1 MTVTNRFLSNINKY
15 NLIDKNDTIII
26 GSSGG
31 PDSQFL
37 IYLLNEIKNEYNLT
51 IILAH
56 LNHLHR
62 KEASFDEKL
71 VIDTGEKLGL
81 KVEVRKASMDELAKA
96 NKISP
101 EDAGRRLRYEFFN
114 DIASSYR
121 NSKIAV
127 AHNMDDQAE
136 TMLFRM
142 ARGTGLD
149 GLAGMDYKNKNI
161 IRPILSFKKSEIL
174 EYLKQNNIS
183 YAIDATNLENDYSR
197 NYIRNEIFPKISE
210 INPNAINNFFNLS
223 DIIKNDLA
231 IIDEVIDKKYKEIV
245 INEKDYFVKFDKG
258 KFEDIS
264 YPIKTRLIR
273 IAIFKL
279 TGDTKNISKENIEDF
294 INIEN
299 LQTGKKIIKDK
310 LVFQKNYNSY
320 ELMILNRE
328 QNDSVIKKI
337 NLDEEIVFNG
347 RKIKTS
353 IVFEKKE
360 KLRNIGYFDLDKI
373 SFPLTV
379 RTRENG
385 DKFRPLGMN
394 HKKKLKD
401 FFIDEKIDKSIRDQI
416 PIILSND
423 DIIWI
428 VGYRIS
434 EQFKVDS
441 GTKNILKIEV
451 EDD

>member
-81 KVEVRKASMDELAKA
+81 KVEVRKASMDEFAKV

-245 INEKDYFVKFDKG
+245 INEKDYFVKFDKEE
-258 KFEDIS
+258 FEDIS

-428 VGYRIS
+428 AGYRIS

>member
-245 INEKDYFVKFDKG
+245 INEKDYFVKFDKEE
-258 KFEDIS
+258 FEDIS

-385 DKFRPLGMN
+385 DKFRPIGMN

>member
-81 KVEVRKASMDELAKA
+81 KVEVRKASMDEFAKV

-245 INEKDYFVKFDKG
+245 INEKDYFVKFDKEE
-258 KFEDIS
+258 FEDIS

-320 ELMILNRE
+320 ELMVLNRE

-360 KLRNIGYFDLDKI
+360 KLKNIGYFDLDKI

-428 VGYRIS
+428 AGYRIS

>member
-174 EYLKQNNIS
+174 EYLNQNNIS

-231 IIDEVIDKKYKEIV
+231 IIDEIIDKKYKEIV

-328 QNDSVIKKI
+328 QNYSVIKKI

-353 IVFEKKE
+353 IVFGKKD
-360 KLRNIGYFDLDKI
+360 KSRNVGYFDLDKI
-373 SFPLTV
+373 SFPLTI

-385 DKFRPLGMN
+385 DKFRPIGMD